1 MGLIYLTAQQFASA
15 FHTLAAAACIRLDN
29 AECYMLLGSMQKKKK
44 KETESFQN
52 AISFVNFYLE
62 FDFIF
67 ALITSVY
74 VFVRFF
80 FVIITVCLRN
90 LNDHGN
96 AYLAFERSVMLPDA
110 VKNPLIYLNFAVYN
124 MQMKR
129 YELAVANINDFFS
142 VVEHVNVRKEV

>member
-1 MGLIYLTAQQFASA
+1 MVLF
-15 FHTLAAAACIRLDN
+15 
-29 AECYMLLGSMQKKKK
+29 LLCD
-44 KETESFQN
+44 
-52 AISFVNFYLE
+52 FV
-62 FDFIF
+62 
-67 ALITSVY
+67 
-74 VFVRFF
+74 
-80 FVIITVCLRN
+80 TVCLRN

-142 VVEHVNVRKEV
+142 VVEHVNVRNEV